1 MANASLGVS
10 YSVARLLSSIAMFF
24 AFVVAIFA
32 APPAAAASLSETC
45 SRGFAR
51 LAQNLNEL
59 SYPRRLREAHF
70 KPYDANALYES
81 ARDYDR
87 AWKLT
92 ARYDIDGN
100 EKHIRKAISE
110 GDPQIRFLEDL
121 GFKFDFENGHK
132 IPSMRE
138 ISNAYNARI
147 EDLVA
152 SGKIKRSQVLKPAR
166 MFVTKIN
173 GETRYIPVELTDEP
187 PLGAKPL
194 IGGIHGEAFYRFV
207 EMGYWPM
214 GEMARG
220 VPSNTSFAYHDLGH
234 FGGFLRD
241 PEFMA
246 AIREFAVAR
255 VNERRYKI
263 PDTAVNHIFENLSVA
278 RMEKRPEF
286 DSQLKSIGL
295 TLSQDREP
303 WDLMRYAHE
312 LLKLPPEKV
321 EEAVHQAYAAR
332 HEVVLDL
339 GGIRSDAISKHRV
352 REPGYGSTDRATNEN
367 PKTFLEMA
375 EAATTPE
382 ERRKHFARYL
392 TAVDH
397 SIRIPPAEWVRE
409 ITPRDRIRKDTAL
422 YKYLCTSRVFM
433 GGSAFYNT
441 FCL

>member
-1 MANASLGVS
+1 MAPAAFE
-10 YSVARLLSSIAMFF
+10 VAQRLLSIAIHIALGLAFF
-24 AFVVAIFA
+24 TAR
-32 APPAAAASLSETC
+32 PAAAASLVETC
-45 SRGFAR
+45 SLGFAK

-59 SYPRRLREAHF
+59 SYPRQLREAHF
-70 KPYDANALYES
+70 VPYDASTLYES
-81 ARDYDR
+81 ARDYNR

-92 ARYDIDGN
+92 AHHDISGN
-100 EKHIRKAISE
+100 EKHIRTAMAE

-132 IPSMRE
+132 IPSMQE
-138 ISNAYNARI
+138 ISNAYNARLD
-147 EDLVA
+147 DLVA
-152 SGKIKRSQVLKPAR
+152 SGKIKRSQTLKPAR

-194 IGGIHGEAFYRFV
+194 IGGIHGEAFYRFL

-234 FGGFLRD
+234 FGAFLRD

-246 AIREFAVAR
+246 AIRDFAVSR
-255 VNERRYKI
+255 VNDRRFKV
-263 PDTAVNHIFENLSVA
+263 PDTAVNHIFENLTVA
-278 RMEKRPEF
+278 RAEKRPEF
-286 DSQLKSIGL
+286 DSQLKSLGI
-295 TLSQDREP
+295 TRSQDREP
-303 WDLMRYAHE
+303 WDLMKYAHE
-312 LLKLPPEKV
+312 LLKLPAEKV
-321 EEAVHQAYAAR
+321 EEAVHQAYAVR
-332 HEVVLDL
+332 HDVIQDL

-352 REPGYGSTDRATNEN
+352 REPGYGTNDRATNEN
-367 PKTFLEMA
+367 PKVFLEMA
-375 EAATTPE
+375 ETAASPE

-422 YKYLCTSRVFM
+422 YRYLCTSRVFM